1 METIIFATGISKLD
15 ANIMASLT
23 EKAGPDAYKE
33 VGYATHLDTLYDQCK
48 QKRPSIVVIREGLQG
63 KTDFLDTLRKIKTEI
78 PDIRIVVITKDR
90 PVGDSLLVSLT
101 IYNIYDFI
109 SAASVKGSQIADL
122 IMNPRTYADIEQY
135 VPVINHDNSAKYS
148 FETKTIVDNGVRG
161 GDSLGDIAIA
171 ENDPG
176 LTEDISGDRA
186 FSAGKD
192 LGAIV
197 FEGVDESDNGV
208 FKKPIRRTSTVPSGS
223 KLGYKPF
230 FNNTVNSLRR
240 KRKDEEEKELTV
252 NLSEK
257 EQGHQAY
264 VLSKPEQEHP
274 AERFVEPEFP
284 PLPEIEPEVNPAIT
298 PTTPV
303 KEEEF
308 TIEMEDLP
316 VEEPKAPEVKPEPI
330 PEKKSE
336 PKPEPKKE
344 AHAKPVVEKDIPMIS
359 EVFEPEEVK
368 ERLSDRKEE
377 AKENVEDVMAKV
389 RETMTILENFM
400 KENGIKKP
408 IPMVRDEEPV
418 KVEKPLPVIGK
429 KAEGPLPVIEE
440 KVIPVVE
447 DPLPAA
453 EETLPILE
461 EPVLEDPAVE
471 DPGFVVS
478 KPAAPER
485 PRKEKK
491 LRHAKIPAKDHSGT
505 RYITFLKPFGNENTV
520 ALNLAV
526 ELARKMPGQVA
537 FVLAKDPTDKSVY
550 DGMFVSEAGKLKLA
564 NNSEEPVQ
572 LAIIVST
579 NDALEYTLNDIEGF
593 KVVVTET
600 MDPGVL
606 KFVKEVVVDVPQDRF
621 LLDVI
626 KEAIIEDVKEKD
638 FHIVIPQFNKETGLR
653 EKTIRRF
660 LGVPGEKVICLN
672 DEEHLNGASFHTKA
686 PYFLSNDEKAKEYL
700 APLMEK
706 LGF

>member
-101 IYNIYDFI
+101 IYNIYDFL

-135 VPVINHDNSAKYS
+135 VPVINRDNSAKYS

-197 FEGVDESDNGV
+197 FEGVDEDDSSV

-240 KRKDEEEKELTV
+240 KRKEEEEKELTV

-264 VLSKPEQEHP
+264 VLPELEQEQP

-284 PLPEIEPEVNPAIT
+284 PLPEVEPEINPAIT

-308 TIEMEDLP
+308 AIEMEDLP
-316 VEEPKAPEVKPEPI
+316 TEESKT
-330 PEKKSE
+330 E
-336 PKPEPKKE
+336 PKPEPKQE
-344 AHAKPVVEKDIPMIS
+344 TPVKPVVEKEVPLVS
-359 EVFEPEEVK
+359 EVFEPDVIEEVK
-368 ERLSDRKEE
+368 EKLSNKKEE
-377 AKENVEDVMAKV
+377 AKENVDDVMAKV

-400 KENGIKKP
+400 KENGIKQP
-408 IPMVRDEEPV
+408 
-418 KVEKPLPVIGK
+418 VEKPLIKEVV
-429 KAEGPLPVIEE
+429 EEPLPVIEAE
-440 KVIPVVE
+440 KPVVE
-447 DPLPAA
+447 
-453 EETLPILE
+453 EELPILE

-471 DPGFVVS
+471 DPGFGAFEPEVPVVEE
-478 KPAAPER
+478 KPK
-485 PRKEKK
+485 KEKK
-491 LRHAKIPAKDHSGT
+491 LRHAKIPATPRKDHSGT
-505 RYITFLKPFGNENTV
+505 RFITFLKPFGNENTV

-526 ELARKMPGQVA
+526 ELARKMPGQIA
-537 FVLAKDPTDKSVY
+537 FVLAKDPTDKNVY

-572 LAIIVST
+572 LAVVVST

-606 KFVKEVVVDVPQDRF
+606 KFVDEVVVDVPQDRF

-626 KEAIIEDVKEKD
+626 KEVLIEDVKGKN
-638 FHIVIPQFNKETGLR
+638 FHIIIPQFSKETGLR

-660 LGVPGEKVICLN
+660 LGVPGEKVVCLN
-672 DEEHLNGASFHTKA
+672 DEEHLNGAAFHTKA
-686 PYFLSNDEKAKEYL
+686 PYFLNNDEKAKEYM

>member
-101 IYNIYDFI
+101 IYNIYDFL
-109 SAASVKGSQIADL
+109 SAASLKGSQIADL

-135 VPVINHDNSAKYS
+135 VPVINRDNSAKYS

-197 FEGVDESDNGV
+197 FEGVDEDDSSV

-230 FNNTVNSLRR
+230 FNSTVNSLRR
-240 KRKDEEEKELTV
+240 KRKEEEEKELTV

-264 VLSKPEQEHP
+264 VLPETEP
-274 AERFVEPEFP
+274 ERFVEPEFP
-284 PLPEIEPEVNPAIT
+284 PLPEVEPEINPAIT

-308 TIEMEDLP
+308 AIEMEDLP
-316 VEEPKAPEVKPEPI
+316 TEEPKTEPEPELKQET
-330 PEKKSE
+330 PV
-336 PKPEPKKE
+336 
-344 AHAKPVVEKDIPMIS
+344 KPVVEKEVPLVS
-359 EVFEPEEVK
+359 EVFEPDVIEEVREK
-368 ERLSDRKEE
+368 LSDKKEE
-377 AKENVEDVMAKV
+377 AKENVDDVMAKV

-400 KENGIKKP
+400 KENGIKQP
-408 IPMVRDEEPV
+408 
-418 KVEKPLPVIGK
+418 VEKPVIKEAVEEPLPVV
-429 KAEGPLPVIEE
+429 EEPLPVIEPE
-440 KVIPVVE
+440 KPVVE
-447 DPLPAA
+447 
-453 EETLPILE
+453 EELPILE

-471 DPGFVVS
+471 DPGFGAFEPEVLVVEE
-478 KPAAPER
+478 KPK
-485 PRKEKK
+485 KEKK
-491 LRHAKIPAKDHSGT
+491 LRHAKIPAAPRKDHSGT

-593 KVVVTET
+593 KVIVTET

-606 KFVKEVVVDVPQDRF
+606 KFVDEVVVDVPQDRF

-626 KEAIIEDVKEKD
+626 KEVLIEDVKGKN
-638 FHIVIPQFNKETGLR
+638 FHIIIPQFNKETGLR

-660 LGVPGEKVICLN
+660 LGVPGEKVVCLN
-672 DEEHLNGASFHTKA
+672 DEEHLNGAAFHTKA
-686 PYFLSNDEKAKEYL
+686 PYFLNNDEKAKEYM

>member
-101 IYNIYDFI
+101 IYNIYDFL

-135 VPVINHDNSAKYS
+135 VPVINRDNSAKYS

-197 FEGVDESDNGV
+197 FEGVDEDDSSV

-240 KRKDEEEKELTV
+240 KRKEEEEKELTV

-264 VLSKPEQEHP
+264 VLPKPEQEQS

-284 PLPEIEPEVNPAIT
+284 PLPEIEPEINPAIT

-308 TIEMEDLP
+308 AIEMEDLP
-316 VEEPKAPEVKPEPI
+316 TEELET
-330 PEKKSE
+330 E
-336 PKPEPKKE
+336 PKPEPKQE
-344 AHAKPVVEKDIPMIS
+344 APVKPVVEKEVPLVS
-359 EVFEPEEVK
+359 EVFEPDVIEEVREK
-368 ERLSDRKEE
+368 LSDKKEE
-377 AKENVEDVMAKV
+377 AKENVDDVMAKV

-400 KENGIKKP
+400 KENGIKQP
-408 IPMVRDEEPV
+408 
-418 KVEKPLPVIGK
+418 VEKPLIKEVVEEPLPVV
-429 KAEGPLPVIEE
+429 EEPLPVIEPE
-440 KVIPVVE
+440 K
-447 DPLPAA
+447 PAA
-453 EETLPILE
+453 EEELPILE

-471 DPGFVVS
+471 DPGFVAFE
-478 KPAAPER
+478 PAAPVVEEK
-485 PRKEKK
+485 PKKEKK
-491 LRHAKIPAKDHSGT
+491 LRHAKIPATPRKDHSGT
-505 RYITFLKPFGNENTV
+505 RFITFLKPFGNENTV

-537 FVLAKDPTDKSVY
+537 FVLAKDSTDKSVY

-572 LAIIVST
+572 LAVVVST

-606 KFVKEVVVDVPQDRF
+606 KFVDEVVVDVPQDRF

-626 KEAIIEDVKEKD
+626 KEVLIEDVKGEN
-638 FHIVIPQFNKETGLR
+638 FHIIIPQFNKETGLR

-660 LGVPGEKVICLN
+660 LGVPGEKVVCLN
-672 DEEHLNGASFHTKA
+672 DEEHLNGAAFHTKA
-686 PYFLSNDEKAKEYL
+686 PYFLNNDEKTKEYL